1 MFTFFKLFALLFFTT
16 TLYVILSPVSTYSF
30 RHSWATIA
38 QVVFEAGLDVVGL
51 CLNHASPLRV
61 TAGYVKTDF
70 SIIDRLNIK
79 ILRYVFEEK
88 IKKGGNNL

>member
-1 MFTFFKLFALLFFTT
+1 LIYCAIIAFFLCFVFIF
-16 TLYVILSPVSTYSF
+16 YIF